1 MYVNNLGVIKMA
13 LVRVAGAV
21 AEDQLLVGT
30 LSYFVIDEVDGTDD
44 ISSFGFTAG
53 AANKG
58 ELVISALSTICTPVI
73 INSISATILHVAVE
87 GSPTAARVLAAIQP
101 VLTGSG
107 ANATA
112 TAGTFTVA

>member
-1 MYVNNLGVIKMA
+1 MA
-13 LVRVAGAV
+13 QVRVAGAV
-21 AEDQLLVGT
+21 AEGQLLVGT
-30 LSYFVIDEVDGTDD
+30 LSYFVIDEVDGVDD

>member
-1 MYVNNLGVIKMA
+1 MAQTRVNGGV
-13 LVRVAGAV
+13 VEG
-21 AEDQLLVGT
+21 QLLVGS
-30 LSYFVIDEVDGTDD
+30 LSHFVIDEVDGTDD